1 MPKALLA
8 LLLAAFC
15 GVIST
20 WKLGEYGFLIALC
33 AAFAVVAL
41 VYFGAL
47 QTYSLWLRATGAP
60 SQHKSDKLEAAARA
74 AKPELLSKAER
85 LGERRVASLMT
96 PRQDIMWLDADLPV
110 AQAWQECVH
119 SGHQVFPIGRGS
131 LDQFVGIVRLADLA
145 DAIVSN
151 RSTDLTELASE
162 PLTVPATLEATRLL
176 VRLREEGRQIA
187 VVIDEYGGVDGIVS
201 TQDLIEAL
209 VGEFAEGSDEPN
221 IIKRADGSWLVDAA
235 QDLDEVF
242 ESLNI
247 PAVAHDDRRVYY
259 SLGGFIMGQLG
270 ALPSEGERFDYEGFR
285 FEVIDMDKK
294 RIDKVLIVRLA

>member
-1 MPKALLA
+1 MNKQLLA
-8 LLLAAFC
+8 LLLAAL
-15 GVIST
+15 GGGLSVL
-20 WKLGEYGFLIALC
+20 KLNEYGFITALLI
-33 AAFAVVAL
+33 AFAVVSA
-41 VYFGAL
+41 VYVATIKL
-47 QTYSLWLRATGAP
+47 KLLWLRATDSNNDGKA
-60 SQHKSDKLEAAARA
+60 DKQEALARA
-74 AKPELLSKAER
+74 ARPELLSKAER
-85 LGERRVASLMT
+85 LSERRVASLMT
-96 PRQDIMWLDADLPV
+96 PRQDIMWLEADLPV
-110 AQAWQECVH
+110 DQAWQQCVH

-145 DAIVSN
+145 DAMVSQ
-151 RSTDLTELASE
+151 RATDLTQLAIE

-176 VRLREEGRQIA
+176 VRLREEGRQLA

-209 VGEFAEGSDEPN
+209 VGEFAEGGDEPN

-242 ESLNI
+242 EALKI

-285 FEVIDMDKK
+285 FEVIDMDRK
-294 RIDKVLIVRLA
+294 RIDKVLISRLS

>member
-1 MPKALLA
+1 MLATLTGVLSAWKLQEFGVLVALLA
-8 LLLAAFC
+8 ALTSVCAVYYI
-15 GVIST
+15 VIQ
-20 WKLGEYGFLIALC
+20 LR
-33 AAFAVVAL
+33 
-41 VYFGAL
+41 
-47 QTYSLWLRATGAP
+47 SLWLRAT
-60 SQHKSDKLEAAARA
+60 DKTKEPRSEKQEALAHAGRPA
-74 AKPELLSKAER
+74 LLSKAER

-96 PRQDIMWLDADLPV
+96 PRQDIMWLEADMPL

-151 RSTDLTELASE
+151 RAVDLSQLATE

-176 VRLREEGRQIA
+176 VRLREEGRQLA
-187 VVIDEYGGVDGIVS
+187 VVIDEYGGVDGIIS

-235 QDLDEVF
+235 QDIDEVF
-242 ESLNI
+242 EALSI
-247 PAVAHDDRRVYY
+247 PAVPHDDRRIFY

-270 ALPSEGERFDYEGFR
+270 ALPREGERFDYEGFR
-285 FEVIDMDKK
+285 FEVVDMDKK
-294 RIDKVLIVRLA
+294 RIDKVLIARLP